1 MRRIAS
7 EDSVR
12 FEKANRDLYRY
23 LKNKTTEIVNKKKLG
38 QQVGHSR
45 QYTLT
50 ATLHVPSGP
59 MGLLLQSSVHPIQ
72 VINLE
77 KRGGLVWF

>member
-1 MRRIAS
+1 MERTALG
-7 EDSVR
+7 DPVG
-12 FEKANRDLYRY
+12 FAKANGDLYRY
-23 LKNKTTEIVNKKKLG
+23 LKNKTAEIVNKKKLG
-38 QQVGHSR
+38 QQDGHSR

-59 MGLLLQSSVHPIQ
+59 MGLLLQSSVRPIH

-77 KRGGLVWF
+77 KRAGLVGL